1 MKTAFWIGR
10 FLFFLSFLL
19 GTYATFVLLM
29 PFHFFVIGLFS
40 FSGYLLLEI
49 VLRKYLQQR
58 SLIKKR
64 EIALAELSSLWTN
77 QETIQALKNE
87 LKELKELVKE
97 AKKVSESPALK
108 EYFGKIDEE
117 KAEKMIDDPA
127 TIEKVVEEIT
137 PPQPSQSEDSPEHE
151 EKEKSQV
158 TEDKDKKPEALSEEV
173 KKLLELFP
181 EEKDYINTA
190 VVNLP
195 TEKLKEVIKMYEA
208 IKNLKPS
215 LPCLIKA
222 LEEENECR
230 IAYEAEK
237 LRKKFNPEKFIQF
250 VEELVNKEIN
260 LEVDGKIFRYIAFS
274 HKDCIYV
281 NPILLKQYYPDP
293 TVKEK
298 VLAYLLKDY
307 LCPSINWK
315 AGFIR
320 RGFAIKFPGGK
331 EFRVPFIALKRSCF
345 SSNFEDF
352 VEISP

>member
-1 MKTAFWIGR
+1 MKLTFWMGR
-10 FLFFLSFLL
+10 VLFFLSFLL

-127 TIEKVVEEIT
+127 TIEKIVEKIT
-137 PPQPSQSEDSPEHE
+137 PPQQPQPEDSPEHE

-158 TEDKDKKPEALSEEV
+158 TTEDKKPEALSEEV

-181 EEKDYINTA
+181 EKKDYINT
-190 VVNLP
+190 VMVNL
-195 TEKLKEVIKMYEA
+195 TLEKLKEVIKMYEA

-215 LPCLIKA
+215 LSCLIKA

-250 VEELVNKEIN
+250 VEELVNKEVN
-260 LEVDGKIFRYIAFS
+260 LEVDGKIYKHIAFS
-274 HKDCIYV
+274 YKDCIYV
-281 NPILLKQYYPDP
+281 NPILLEQYYPDP

-331 EFRVPFIALKRSCF
+331 EFRVPFIALKRSYF